1 LPNVA
6 TAKAALFT
14 KYGLG
19 SKAKH
24 SEPTNVVAGPFPRFE
39 RQARAEDAP
48 RLFAQASGEL
58 PLEERALWEAAIQL
72 DLVTLNTAEAQVT
85 QGRTVAAWMA
95 AQKPG
100 AGSDRNGHPRKSF
113 DRALLLAL
121 VMFNLLG
128 LVALA
133 TAVVWVVGR
142 FI

>member
-1 LPNVA
+1 
-6 TAKAALFT
+6 
-14 KYGLG
+14 
-19 SKAKH
+19 
-24 SEPTNVVAGPFPRFE
+24 
-39 RQARAEDAP
+39 
-48 RLFAQASGEL
+48 LFAQASSEL

-100 AGSDRNGHPRKSF
+100 AGSDRNGHPRKSV

-121 VMFNLLG
+121 VMFNLLV
-128 LVALA
+128 LVSLA
-133 TAVVWVVGR
+133 TAIVWVVGQ